1 MKKLDFQNKLSKL
14 ILRSTNLSR
23 FIISSF
29 VLLNLDPSIQSQHR
43 KKKLSHWCFSL
54 VFCKKKIKMQELL
67 FFLILSIRVTALCS
81 FKI

>member
-29 VLLNLDPSIQSQHR
+29 VLLNLDPCQYKVSIE
-43 KKKLSHWCFSL
+43 KKNFPTG
-54 VFCKKKIKMQELL
+54 VFH
-67 FFLILSIRVTALCS
+67 
-81 FKI
+81 